1 MAQEL
6 LANSAATV
14 VINGV
19 VSMSDGTTPVET
31 LDFAACDV
39 GHIFKNNAVT
49 ASSITANSLAT
60 VAIAP
65 GSYMIGLAS
74 GDLDTPGTLDM
85 TIQDDS
91 LIAPVFKAFT
101 VVSEYEWNRKYGTE
115 GVTGGKLSGI
125 LTYGTAASISDTAI
139 ELASSHGLDDDDR
152 YVITLTGG
160 TAAYGRSRVI
170 TNDSANTYTVDPA
183 WNTGGATTPSGT
195 VTYVV
200 LPIPIN
206 TTTSIPNVNA
216 IQISGDATAA
226 DNLEAACDGNTYNVG
241 GGAIVAASVSGAV
254 GSVTGDIGGIAGQTL
269 SDVTIRVDPI
279 AYSGLTVEVNNIAPA
294 SYSGVT
300 VAVDDIAPAAY
311 SGVTVGI
318 DNIAPASLLS
328 MSINTDGNR
337 YIQDVFAAI
346 RNKVIATDSTV
357 TVYAGDDATVAWSG
371 TVTRSQL
378 SAIQTID
385 PS

>member
-39 GHIFKNNAVT
+39 GHIFKANAVT

-60 VAIAP
+60 VATAP

-91 LIAPVFKAFT
+91 LIVPVFKPF
-101 VVSEYEWNRKYGTE
+101 VVLTEYEWNRKYGTE

-139 ELASSHGLDDDDR
+139 ELASGHGLDDDDR
-152 YVITLTGG
+152 YVVFLTGG
-160 TAAYGRSRVI
+160 TTAYGRSRVI
-170 TNDSANTYTVDPA
+170 ANDSANTYTVDPA

-195 VTYVV
+195 ITYAV
-200 LPIPIN
+200 LPLPVN
-206 TTTSIPNVNA
+206 TTISVPNVNT
-216 IQISGDATAA
+216 IQLSGDATAA
-226 DNLEAACDGNTYNVG
+226 DNAEAFFDGTGYAGTNNVIPTVTALTG
-241 GGAIVAASVSGAV
+241 HTVQ
-254 GSVTGDIGGIAGQTL
+254 TGDVYDLATSTGVKLVAG
-269 SDVTIRVDPI
+269 D
-279 AYSGLTVEVNNIAPA
+279 YSGVTVEVSNIAPA
-294 SYSGVT
+294 S
-300 VAVDDIAPAAY
+300 Y

-328 MSINTDGNR
+328 MSIDTGGVR
-337 YIQDVFAAI
+337 YIQDAFAAM
-346 RNKVIATDSTV
+346 RNKVDLSSSV
-357 TVYAGDDATVAWSG
+357 GTVYAGDDATSAFTM
-371 TVTRSQL
+371 TVTRTNVDAL
-378 SAIQTID
+378 TGLD
-385 PS
+385 PK